1 MRIASLGHVIFA
13 LAMIALGVLG
23 FIKGDFEGVWGGA
36 PAHLPGRE
44 LLPYLCAFIALA
56 CGLGLLFQR
65 TAGFAA
71 RALVVTLLIWLLVF
85 KGRFILIAPLEE
97 GSYQSAG
104 ETAVI
109 LAGAWV
115 LFAWFAGAW
124 DKRHLAFASGDMG
137 VRIARVLYGLAL
149 IAFGFSHFVYLNL
162 TAPLVPHWLPAP
174 VGWAYFTGGA
184 YLAAGV
190 SVLTGVLARLA
201 AALTTLQ
208 MGLFAA
214 LIWAPLVASGRIGAF
229 QWGEFVV
236 TCVLTASSWVLTD
249 SYRAAPW
256 FAAPGRARP
265 AKVA

>member
-1 MRIASLGHVIFA
+1 MRIASLGHAIFA
-13 LAMIALGVLG
+13 VAMIGLGVLG

-44 LLPYLCAFIALA
+44 LLPFLCASVSLT
-56 CGLGLLFQR
+56 CGLGLFFER
-65 TAGFAA
+65 TAALAA
-71 RALVVTLLIWLLVF
+71 RVLVGYLLIWLLLV
-85 KGRFILIAPLEE
+85 KGRFVLIAPLEE

-115 LFAWFAGAW
+115 LLAWFAGEW
-124 DKRHLAFASGDMG
+124 DKRHLAFATGDSG

-162 TAPLVPHWLPAP
+162 TAPLVPAWLPWP

-184 YLAAGV
+184 YLAAGAA
-190 SVLTGVLARLA
+190 VLTGVLARLA
-201 AALTTLQ
+201 AALSTLQ
-208 MGLFAA
+208 MGLFAV
-214 LIWAPLVASGRIGAF
+214 LIWIPLVASGRIGAF

-236 TCVLTASSWVLTD
+236 TCVLTAGAWVLTD
-249 SYRAAPW
+249 SYRGAPW
-256 FAAPGRARP
+256 LAAPGRSRQAN
-265 AKVA
+265 AA